1 MFSTSTSRLKLKS
14 STPASVE
21 RAGTL
26 GDHEPDCDG
35 VSDFEALEAEVAAQA
50 AEALAAAARK
60 RARLLRV
67 QSELPKRESRL
78 VSASAPELVG
88 GEGQH
93 DPASDSHI
101 ETSEGEE
108 VDCGALPSGPA
119 TPTPSTSAPRRR
131 MRRLVI
137 VSAFALCTLTT
148 IGAGA
153 ASAWMLSQHHGVL
166 ARQHRAAEFTAA
178 ARQGVVT
185 FMSMDHDHARQSVQR
200 IIDNSTGDLRAD
212 MTQHADDFTALVQ
225 GSKIVTTA
233 EVNAT
238 ALQSMTNDSAVVLAT
253 AVSHVS
259 NAGGPDNAPREWRL
273 RVTLQRDGGQLKIGK
288 VEFVP

>member
-1 MFSTSTSRLKLKS
+1 
-14 STPASVE
+14 
-21 RAGTL
+21 
-26 GDHEPDCDG
+26 
-35 VSDFEALEAEVAAQA
+35 
-50 AEALAAAARK
+50 
-60 RARLLRV
+60 
-67 QSELPKRESRL
+67 
-78 VSASAPELVG
+78 
-88 GEGQH
+88 
-93 DPASDSHI
+93 
-101 ETSEGEE
+101 
-108 VDCGALPSGPA
+108 
-119 TPTPSTSAPRRR
+119 

-225 GSKIVTTA
+225 DSKIVTTA

-253 AVSHVS
+253 AISHVS
-259 NAGGPDNAPREWRL
+259 NAGGPDSAPREWRL
-273 RVTLQRDGGQLKIGK
+273 RVTLQRDRGQLKIGK